1 MKRRPLSLSRVSYL
15 SSSAQL
21 ILPENVTSEQRQN
34 FDLSPTTEIVE
45 ELIKTKAEV
54 DKIIRCLLRSFDVK
68 NNGAFPGDFTE
79 SFVSTV
85 KRDLKP
91 KNLETR
97 AHSWPP
103 VGVSSPLSASET
115 IYTRVE
121 QVAFR
126 ILQTSVIALLDTDIA
141 TTLMKELQTQME
153 FQKNLNGQNLEANE
167 LLTKLLYIFAP
178 LLRITESFVQTC
190 FDLTIRR
197 NMIKGMPL
205 RLIVKLNQVV
215 KI

>member
-1 MKRRPLSLSRVSYL
+1 MKRRPLSLSQVSYL

-54 DKIIRCLLRSFDVK
+54 DKIIRCLLKSI
-68 NNGAFPGDFTE
+68 
-79 SFVSTV
+79 
-85 KRDLKP
+85 DLKNIVAIP
-91 KNLETR
+91 KDFIKSIGAMDFSPVYNDEPRSLETR
-97 AHSWPP
+97 AYSWPP
-103 VGVSSPLSASET
+103 LAFSLPLSTSET

-121 QVAFR
+121 QVAFK

-141 TTLMKELQTQME
+141 TTLMKELQNQME
-153 FQKNLNGQNLEANE
+153 FQKNLKGQNVEANE

-178 LLRITESFVQTC
+178 LLRITESFVSLQNSI
-190 FDLTIRR
+190 FYINL
-197 NMIKGMPL
+197 L
-205 RLIVKLNQVV
+205 SNQ
-215 KI
+215 